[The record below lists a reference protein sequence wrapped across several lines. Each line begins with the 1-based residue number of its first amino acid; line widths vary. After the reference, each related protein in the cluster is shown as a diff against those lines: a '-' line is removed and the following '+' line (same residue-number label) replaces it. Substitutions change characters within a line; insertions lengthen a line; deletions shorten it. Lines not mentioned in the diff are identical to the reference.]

1 VYRGGTTQG
10 GVIMAATRLEQDT
23 MGVVDVPANAY
34 WGAQT
39 ERSLANFP
47 IGSERMPEE
56 VIKSLAMIKFVAARV
71 NSELGL
77 LDASLATL
85 IEQAAGEVRDG
96 AHAEQFPLV
105 VWQSGSGTQTNMNVN
120 EVIAN
125 RAIELA
131 GGELGSKDPVHPN
144 DHVNLGQSSNDTFPT
159 AMHIAACGVLTH
171 RLLPAVRHLH
181 RVTADKAEEFAG
193 IVKIGRTH
201 LMDAV
206 PLTLGQEFSGYARQL
221 ENAVARL
228 EASLPALHELALG
241 GTAVGT
247 GLNTHPRFG
256 KRACEIISDLT
267 GLPFVPATN
276 PFEALASHD
285 ALLNASA
292 ALRGLAA
299 ALLKIANDIR
309 LLGSGPRAGIGELA
323 LPANEPGSSIM
334 PGKVNPTQCEALSMV
349 AARVMGND
357 QTIALA
363 ASGGYLELNV
373 YKPVIISAFLQSAGL
388 LADGSV
394 TFADRCVAGIEAN
407 TEQIGEYLER
417 SLMLVT
423 ALSPHLGY
431 DKAAEI
437 AKRAHAKGLTLKEA
451 AVELG
456 HLSAERFEKLVRPEA
471 MIAPI
476 QED

>member
-1 VYRGGTTQG
+1 MT
-10 GVIMAATRLEQDT
+10 MAATRLEQDT
-23 MGVVDVPANAY
+23 MGVVEVPADAY

-39 ERSLANFP
+39 ERSIANFP
-47 IGSERMPEE
+47 IGSERMPKE
-56 VIKSLAMIKFVAARV
+56 VITAFGVIKMAAART

-77 LDASLATL
+77 LDPSLAEL
-85 IEQAAGEVRDG
+85 IERAAGEVRDG
-96 AHAEQFPLV
+96 AHPGQFPLV
-105 VWQSGSGTQTNMNVN
+105 VWQTGSGTQTNMNVN

-125 RAIELA
+125 RAIELD

-159 AMHIAACGVLTH
+159 AMHIAACEVLTH

-181 RVTADKAEEFAG
+181 RITADKAEAFAE

-206 PLTLGQEFSGYARQL
+206 PLTLGHEFSGYARQL
-221 ENAVARL
+221 ETAIARL

-247 GLNTHPRFG
+247 GLNTHADFG
-256 KRACEIISDLT
+256 RRACEIISDLT

-276 PFEALASHD
+276 PFEALACHD
-285 ALLNASA
+285 ALLHASA

-299 ALLKIANDIR
+299 ALIKIANDIR

-334 PGKVNPTQCEALSMV
+334 PGKVNPTQCEALTMV
-349 AARVMGND
+349 AAQVMGND
-357 QTIALA
+357 QTIAVA
-363 ASGGYLELNV
+363 ASGGFLELNV

-388 LADGSV
+388 LADGCMS
-394 TFADRCVAGIEAN
+394 FADRCVAGIEPR
-407 TEQIGEYLER
+407 TEQISQYLER

-431 DKAAEI
+431 DAAAEI
-437 AKRAHAKGLTLKEA
+437 AKKAHAEGLTLKEA

-456 HLSAERFEKLVRPEA
+456 HLSAEGFDELVRPAA
-471 MIAPI
+471 MIGPFK
-476 QED
+476 ED